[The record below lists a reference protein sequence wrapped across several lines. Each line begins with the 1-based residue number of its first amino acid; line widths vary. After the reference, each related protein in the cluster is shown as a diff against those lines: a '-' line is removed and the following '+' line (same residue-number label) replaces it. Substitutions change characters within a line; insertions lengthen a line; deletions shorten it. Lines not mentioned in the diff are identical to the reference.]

1 MRGTARVFV
10 LDPLK
15 RIKQIP
21 SILTAKSQKNYS
33 ISNFFFFF
41 YFACDARILKKLS
54 NVSKFPTTPSCGRA
68 RQVLHSHLLK
78 GSEGLHHGD
87 EGVRRW

>member
-41 YFACDARILKKLS
+41 FTLL
-54 NVSKFPTTPSCGRA
+54 VMPGFSKSYQMFQNFPQPPHVGVPVKCFTPIF
-68 RQVLHSHLLK
+68 
-78 GSEGLHHGD
+78 
-87 EGVRRW
+87 